1 LGVVV
6 IKGIV
11 EGLTEVC
18 ALLSVPLFLLLYRNE
33 KEPGLHVLSLV
44 SSVVGASVTAGVV
57 VAAIAWVA
65 VPQQNT
71 TVYNNTLRK
80 PIYLTSKQLST
91 RPALFGHF
99 RRLSACAPALTMR
112 PYRILPH
119 LLGKAFYRPGP
130 RPPVGSLRISE
141 LTLELLKPLGGL
153 KNKLQERVIS
163 GRNDHKNS
171 KSWLEAKDRTR
182 RRLHTWLRQTTKECR
197 LQPSEQWKLRIAAE
211 YRSGLVESY

>member
-1 LGVVV
+1 MRS
-6 IKGIV
+6 
-11 EGLTEVC
+11 TEC
-18 ALLSVPLFLLLYRNE
+18 ASFLLLYRNE

-57 VAAIAWVA
+57 VAAIACVA

-80 PIYLTSKQLST
+80 PIYLTSKKLST

-112 PYRILPH
+112 SYRILPH
-119 LLGKAFYRPGP
+119 LLGKAFYRPVP

-153 KNKLQERVIS
+153 KNKLQERVTS

-211 YRSGLVESY
+211 YRSGLVKSY